1 MKQTLLVINNWMR
14 NNIDLLHIKIKPWRI
29 IVTILEIKIDNEF
42 KPHSRVFY
50 LFDLRILNRI
60 FCLSILGFTIDLDFG
75 KQEWTISFECL
86 GVYFWSSDR
95 KLQKEIIVLR
105 NLK

>member
-1 MKQTLLVINNWMR
+1 MKQTLSSINDWINK
-14 NNIDLLHIKIKPWRI
+14 NINLLHIKIEPWQI

-75 KQEWTISFECL
+75 KQEWSISFEWL

-95 KLQKEIIVLR
+95 ELQKEIIVLR